1 MRLHPAWDRSVLEA
15 RSRSLASVVALA
27 LLSVLLL
34 LAIAYDPQRADTV
47 PPNNTKLRM
56 AHTVLRN
63 GRGVEVT
70 ILHVGATIQKLLVP
84 DKHGKVV
91 DVVLGFDNVQA
102 YEVRCCQLPCVV

>member
-1 MRLHPAWDRSVLEA
+1 
-15 RSRSLASVVALA
+15 
-27 LLSVLLL
+27 
-34 LAIAYDPQRADTV
+34 
-47 PPNNTKLRM
+47 M

-63 GRGVEVT
+63 GRGIEVT

-102 YEVRCCQLPCVV
+102 YENGTSPYMGAIVGRVANRIAGGTFELNGKRYTLAKNNGPNSLHGKAAVEVWNDDVGRMRS